1 MLKHLAR
8 WLKIYCFHINLH
20 NSVKLH
26 LFFFN
31 RLILISELEITRLS
45 PLVQPQPV
53 SNNIQQHFISFLK
66 EQGFKHWQPAAGIAN
81 RGESLEI
88 KTKINIAPSNMA
100 EIKTKINIAPSNM
113 TEIKTHYLDF
123 VIYTVE
129 VNNMYI
135 QWLWLT
141 LY

>member
-1 MLKHLAR
+1 M
-8 WLKIYCFHINLH
+8 
-20 NSVKLH
+20 
-26 LFFFN
+26 
-31 RLILISELEITRLS
+31 
-45 PLVQPQPV
+45 QPQPV

-66 EQGFKHWQPAAGIAN
+66 EQDFKHWQPAAGIAN

-88 KTKINIAPSNMA
+88 KTKINIAPSNM
-100 EIKTKINIAPSNM
+100 
-113 TEIKTHYLDF
+113 TEIKTEYLDF

-129 VNNMYI
+129 VNNMYM

>member
-1 MLKHLAR
+1 M
-8 WLKIYCFHINLH
+8 
-20 NSVKLH
+20 
-26 LFFFN
+26 
-31 RLILISELEITRLS
+31 
-45 PLVQPQPV
+45 QPQPV

-66 EQGFKHWQPAAGIAN
+66 EQDFKHWQPAAGIAN
-81 RGESLEI
+81 RGESL
-88 KTKINIAPSNMA
+88 

>member
-1 MLKHLAR
+1 M
-8 WLKIYCFHINLH
+8 
-20 NSVKLH
+20 
-26 LFFFN
+26 
-31 RLILISELEITRLS
+31 
-45 PLVQPQPV
+45 QPQPV
-53 SNNIQQHFISFLK
+53 SNNIQHFILFLK
-66 EQGFKHWQPAAGIAN
+66 EQDFKHWQPAAGIAN
-81 RGESLEI
+81 RGESL
-88 KTKINIAPSNMA
+88 

>member
-1 MLKHLAR
+1 M
-8 WLKIYCFHINLH
+8 
-20 NSVKLH
+20 
-26 LFFFN
+26 
-31 RLILISELEITRLS
+31 
-45 PLVQPQPV
+45 QPQPV

-66 EQGFKHWQPAAGIAN
+66 EQDFKHWQPAAGIAN
-81 RGESLEI
+81 RGELL
-88 KTKINIAPSNMA
+88 

>member
-1 MLKHLAR
+1 M
-8 WLKIYCFHINLH
+8 
-20 NSVKLH
+20 
-26 LFFFN
+26 
-31 RLILISELEITRLS
+31 EITRLS

-53 SNNIQQHFISFLK
+53 SNNIQQHFISFLE
-66 EQGFKHWQPAAGIAN
+66 EQDFKHWQPAAGIAN

>member
-1 MLKHLAR
+1 M
-8 WLKIYCFHINLH
+8 
-20 NSVKLH
+20 
-26 LFFFN
+26 
-31 RLILISELEITRLS
+31 
-45 PLVQPQPV
+45 QPQPV

-66 EQGFKHWQPAAGIAN
+66 EQDFKHWQPAAGIAN

-88 KTKINIAPSNMA
+88 KTKINIAPSNMT

-113 TEIKTHYLDF
+113 TEIKTKINIAPSNMTEIKTEYLDF

-129 VNNMYI
+129 VNNMYM